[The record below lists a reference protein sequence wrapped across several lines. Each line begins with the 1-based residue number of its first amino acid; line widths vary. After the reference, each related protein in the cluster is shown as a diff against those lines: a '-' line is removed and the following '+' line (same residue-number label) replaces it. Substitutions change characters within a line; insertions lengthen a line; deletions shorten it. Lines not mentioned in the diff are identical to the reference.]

1 MTAVGL
7 VLIPSLPLLLLQERE
22 LQETRSQ
29 TDIPKMEEALG
40 AMRSSKKKLDEKVS
54 ELQQELA
61 VISRQSSSRGALEA
75 FRKDKRSKEE
85 QYQNEGV
92 WGTEVRGGGR
102 ERAGEWEGRR
112 EGAEE
117 GKREGTRYGD
127 T

>member
-85 QYQNEGV
+85 QYQNEWV
-92 WGTEVRGGGR
+92 WGTEGVSKSRGVIESNGVVWSGSKWVRGS
-102 ERAGEWEGRR
+102 
-112 EGAEE
+112 
-117 GKREGTRYGD
+117 K
-127 T
+127 